1 VPAGTSAPGAQ
12 HAIRPVAV
20 LDAAVLVPPGLC
32 DLLLSCADQAVFRP
46 VWQAEIENEVRRN
59 GTRLAIARRGASR
72 EEAVAA
78 LDRTLERMN
87 TAFPDARLSSELWV
101 PLVPEMTND
110 AKDRHVLAAAVGA
123 DATHLVTSNLR
134 DFPVPSRPPGI
145 EVIRP
150 DAFLLGRLTEAL
162 DLVVSAVEAMAA
174 RHTRPAHTPQQLA
187 EMIADGKHAPRFG
200 TALRKL
206 F

>member
-1 VPAGTSAPGAQ
+1 
-12 HAIRPVAV
+12 
-20 LDAAVLVPPGLC
+20 VPPGLR

-59 GTRLAIARRGASR
+59 GARLAIARRGVSR
-72 EEAVAA
+72 EDAVAT

-101 PLVPEMTND
+101 PLVREKTND

-145 EVIRP
+145 EVVRQ
-150 DAFLLGRLTEAL
+150 DAFLLGRLTEAP
-162 DLVVSAVEAMAA
+162 DLVVRAVESMAS
-174 RHTRPAHTPQQLA
+174 RHTRPAHTPHELA
-187 EMIADGKHAPRFG
+187 EMIAEGKHAPRFG
-200 TALRKL
+200 IALRKL